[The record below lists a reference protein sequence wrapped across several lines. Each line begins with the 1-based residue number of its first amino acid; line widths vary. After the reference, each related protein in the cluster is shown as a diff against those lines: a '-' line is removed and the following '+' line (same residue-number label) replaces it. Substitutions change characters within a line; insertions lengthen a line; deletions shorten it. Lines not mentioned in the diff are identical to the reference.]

1 MYALPIGTL
10 LASQTTATLARSALP
25 DAPTVTDDRTSAF
38 APVRHATATELRRLA
53 NRLAA
58 EGSAARVGA
67 HADR

>member
-38 APVRHATATELRRLA
+38 APVRHATATGLR
-53 NRLAA
+53 RLAA

-67 HADR
+67 HAAR